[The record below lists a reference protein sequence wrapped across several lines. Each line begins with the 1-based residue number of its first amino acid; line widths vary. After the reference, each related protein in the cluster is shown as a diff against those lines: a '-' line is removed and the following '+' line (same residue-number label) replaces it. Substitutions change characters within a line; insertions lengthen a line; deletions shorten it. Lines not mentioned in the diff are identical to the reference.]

1 MQHDKEE
8 TGKLVSEL
16 SWQKMTKG
24 EKTGISKSD
33 SVLEF
38 VSTVKIERGEYAVSR
53 NYDLLLKLYTGIT
66 TNVMI

>member
-1 MQHDKEE
+1 
-8 TGKLVSEL
+8 
-16 SWQKMTKG
+16 MTKG

-53 NYDLLLKLYTGIT
+53 NYDLLLKLYTSIT

>member
-33 SVLEF
+33 SVWEF